1 MQSHADRHAEVVQ
14 TLKSYLENQSWVCTE
29 PQFCSDC
36 GSLLFRLK
44 AQCWLDGD
52 ENGWNISL
60 PYCPQC
66 HPLELS
72 EKKMAA

>member
-1 MQSHADRHAEVVQ
+1 MPSQADRNAEVVQ
-14 TLKSYLENQSWVCTE
+14 SVKSYLDQSQLRTA

-44 AQCWLDGD
+44 AQCWLDGQ
-52 ENGWNISL
+52 EHGWNISL

-66 HPLELS
+66 HPLELP

>member
-1 MQSHADRHAEVVQ
+1 MQSQADRHAEVAR
-14 TLKSYLENQSWVCTE
+14 TLKSYLESQSQE
-29 PQFCSDC
+29 KQSQFCRDC
-36 GSLLFRLK
+36 GSLLFQLK